1 MIIKLEC
8 CEILESK
15 FCVMN
20 MKTPLCNW
28 KLSTFMGKS
37 MSRDLTHVSLRF
49 CFVLTKE
56 TSLNLNWVKLGEV
69 LEWKNI
75 LEVWNLVQV
84 WLFIEVFYIIG
95 QNMMT
100 TFDNILRLQNANCS
114 GTFVFWISEQFAFRR
129 HKMLSKHFNKETLV
143 CFEIL
148 Q

>member
-1 MIIKLEC
+1 MITGKSCVIIKQEC

-49 CFVLTKE
+49 CFMLTKE

-84 WLFIEVFYIIG
+84 WSFIEVFYTIG
-95 QNMMT
+95 QNMTT

-114 GTFVFWISEQFAFRR
+114 GIFVCLNFWSI
-129 HKMLSKHFNKETLV
+129 
-143 CFEIL
+143 CF
-148 Q
+148 QKT